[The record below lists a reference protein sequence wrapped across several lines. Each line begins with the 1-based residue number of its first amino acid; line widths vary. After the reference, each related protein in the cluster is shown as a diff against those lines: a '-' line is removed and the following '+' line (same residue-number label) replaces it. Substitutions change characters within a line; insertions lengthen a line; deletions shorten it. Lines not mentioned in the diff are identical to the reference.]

1 MHLLF
6 PFAALAAAVVAA
18 PAPLPIPVPATTPV
32 EAEGQGQCT
41 SENALVRKEWSA
53 LTVDE
58 QQGYI
63 DALWCL
69 RGKPSVLSSEQY
81 PGVKDR
87 VDDFV
92 ATHINYTMVIHRN
105 GVLLPWHRHYVYLWE
120 TALRE
125 ECGYKGTVPYWNW
138 SLNSTLTINPIFD
151 TSSTT
156 AISLSGTGT
165 YNATEQS
172 LRPPEVNVLP
182 PGTGGGCVLD
192 GPFKDWPVNMGP
204 FAPEEVYPYAALPA
218 HSFEYNPRCLQRNLQ
233 SATIEKYNNGEVV
246 ASLQNSDSI
255 ATFLNLLDHVDGS
268 LGAHGGG
275 HVSVGPT
282 MADVFSSPQ
291 DPVFMLHHGMIDR
304 LWSQWQRDGRVSA
317 EVQGE
322 RLKELNGTAVYWDP
336 PTAPLV
342 TLDSVMEF
350 GPLDGPRRIG
360 EVMDVKGGK
369 YCYRYE

>member
-1 MHLLF
+1 MRLLF
-6 PFAALAAAVVAA
+6 SLAALAAAVVAA
-18 PAPLPIPVPATTPV
+18 PASLPVPTITS
-32 EAEGQGQCT
+32 AEPERQGQCT
-41 SENALVRKEWSA
+41 PENALVRKEWSA
-53 LTVDE
+53 LTIDE

-69 RGKPSVLSSEQY
+69 RKKPSVLSSDEY

-92 ATHINYTMVIHRN
+92 ATHINYTMVIHRS

-120 TALRE
+120 TALRN

-138 SLNSTLTINPIFD
+138 SLNTTLSANPIFD

-156 AISLSGTGT
+156 SLSLSGTGT
-165 YNATEQS
+165 FNQTEQS
-172 LRPPEVNVLP
+172 LRGPEVNTLP
-182 PGTGGGCVLD
+182 PGTGGGCVLE
-192 GPFKDWPVNMGP
+192 GPFKDWPVHMGP
-204 FAPEEVYPYAALPA
+204 FLPEEVYSYAPLPA
-218 HSFEYNPRCLQRNLQ
+218 HSFKYNPRCLQRNLQ
-233 SATIEKYNNGEVV
+233 SATVEKFNNEEIV
-246 ASLQNSDSI
+246 AQLQNSDSI
-255 ATFLNLLDHVDGS
+255 ATFLNLLDHRDGT

-282 MADVFSSPQ
+282 MADVFASPQ

-304 LWSQWQRDGRVSA
+304 LWSQWQRDGR
-317 EVQGE
+317 
-322 RLKELNGTAVYWDP
+322 ELNGTAVYWDP

-342 TLDSVMEF
+342 TLDSVIEF
-350 GPLDGPRRIG
+350 GPLDVPRRIG
-360 EVMDVKGGK
+360 EVMDVTKGG